1 MSKLIDGRYQYFAFI
16 SYKREDE
23 EWARWL
29 QHKLES
35 YRLPSNLN
43 GRTDLPKEIRPVFKD
58 TSELTP
64 GNLPEQINEALEQS
78 KFLIVICSPRSAQSE
93 WVNKEVETFMSMGR
107 TNNIIPFIIDGSP
120 YSSDQ
125 SEECFPKAILSLPQ
139 EQEILGANI
148 NEMGRDA
155 AAVKVV
161 ARMFDIRFDEL
172 WQRHEREKLRRRNI
186 VFASVAVFVL
196 AVIGVALWMY
206 QQRQETLRANSELK
220 VQQQETM
227 KANWKMMENQSR
239 MVAEKA
245 KEEVRKGNIYD
256 AILALLEMIPQDGNR
271 PFVPELEGAL
281 RAAYDSL
288 QNNSWN
294 SRFLGDQYNGTFFS
308 DDGNYIVGYKDNSID
323 IFESKSLRK
332 KTEIPIS
339 YDILAQF
346 SYLSPTNDTLYIPD
360 SSYVMSYHIPDGK
373 LIKKEPYTESV
384 LFQCMKGCHRRVYN
398 DNYLWVN
405 DFKKAVGLPLDVEIL
420 DYNPVRKYL
429 IYQQSLEAGGWY
441 YLFDCKS
448 KANIKSISHYKGQII
463 RYLHNSIT
471 DASFSPDG
479 NQLAIAL
486 DDGGIGFVMD
496 LNDFSIKPFDCGN
509 ESCSHFT
516 NVLQFGHDGQLL
528 HRSRFSITE
537 IYDGLSLELM
547 DTICYDHYK
556 GIRDFTGSIYLAGAD
571 VYYRNKLNKNQT
583 IRGDFDLIA
592 NYELGVILDT
602 LINQRYHISCNGDKI
617 HFHDS
622 KKEYKEWT
630 FTENIDEVVVTVEG
644 FLCGGKYMLIVR
656 GSLYFWETDVI
667 DVVSGNIVYRF
678 GDEHY
683 GDRFYYNKESE
694 QLAIGV
700 IDENEK
706 GQKKRRIVSVINFP
720 SFDHLLS
727 LCREATKGMVLSEQ
741 ARRKFYL
748 IDEQ

>member
-1 MSKLIDGRYQYFAFI
+1 MIEEKYQYFAFI
-16 SYKREDE
+16 SYQRRDE
-23 EWARWL
+23 EWAKWL
-29 QHKLES
+29 QHKLEH

-64 GNLPEQINEALEQS
+64 GNLPEQIHLALEQS

-107 TNNIIPFIIDGSP
+107 TDSIIPFIIDGRP
-120 YSSDQ
+120 FSSN
-125 SEECFPKAILSLPQ
+125 SEEECFPQAILSLPR

-172 WQRHEREKLRRRNI
+172 WQRHEREQKRHRMLI
-186 VFASVAVFVL
+186 WASTLVLIFA
-196 AVIGVALWMY
+196 ITGVAFWMY
-206 QQRQETLRANSELK
+206 LQRQETL
-220 VQQQETM
+220 

-245 KEEVRKGNIYD
+245 KEEVRQGNIYD

-294 SRFLGDQYNGTFFS
+294 SRFLGDQYIGTYFS
-308 DDGNYIVGYKDNSID
+308 DDGNCIVGYKDNAID
-323 IFESKSLRK
+323 IFESNSLRK
-332 KTEIPIS
+332 KTVIPVSS
-339 YDILAQF
+339 YILAQY

-398 DNYLWVN
+398 DNNLWVN
-405 DFKKAVGLPLDVEIL
+405 DFKKAVGLPQDVEIM

-429 IYQQSLEAGGWY
+429 IYQQSHEAGGWY

-448 KANIKSISHYKGQII
+448 KANIKSISHYKGQLI

-516 NVLQFGHDGQLL
+516 NVLQFGHNGQLL

-556 GIRDFTGSIYLAGAD
+556 GIRDFTGNIYLAGAD
-571 VYYRNKLNKNQT
+571 VYYRNKLNKNQS
-583 IRGDFDLIA
+583 IRGDFDLLA
-592 NYELGVILDT
+592 NYELGDILDT

-630 FTENIDEVVVTVEG
+630 FTENMDEAVVAVVD
-644 FLCGGKYMLIVR
+644 FLFGGKYMLIVR
-656 GSLYFWETDVI
+656 ESLYFWEADVI
-667 DVVSGNIVYRF
+667 DVVSGNIVCRL
-678 GDEHY
+678 GEEHI
-683 GDRFYYNKESE
+683 GNCFFYNKESE
-694 QLAIGV
+694 QLAIGF
-700 IDENEK
+700 IDEDGK
-706 GQKKRRIVSVINFP
+706 GQKKRRIESVIYFP

-727 LCREATKGMVLSEQ
+727 LCREATKGMVLTEQ